1 MVKTNGEKLKELR
14 LEKGIGL
21 REAGRK
27 AGLGNAYL
35 QRVENND
42 RKNPTI
48 PTINKLAKGLE
59 VSALEIAKIYGLE
72 V

>member
-1 MVKTNGEKLKELR
+1 MTYGEKLKELR
-14 LEKGIGL
+14 LEKGLGL
-21 REAGRK
+21 REVGRK
-27 AGLGNAYL
+27 SGLGYAYIYRL
-35 QRVENND
+35 ENND

-48 PTINKLAKGLE
+48 PTINKLAKGLG

>member
-1 MVKTNGEKLKELR
+1 MTNGEKLKELR

-27 AGLGNAYL
+27 STLGYAYIYRL
-35 QRVENND
+35 ENND

-48 PTINKLAKGLE
+48 PTINKLAKELE

>member
-1 MVKTNGEKLKELR
+1 MTNGEKLKELR
-14 LEKGIGL
+14 LQLGIGL
-21 REAGRK
+21 REAGRDS
-27 AGLGNAYL
+27 GLGYAYVYRL
-35 QRVENND
+35 ETND

-48 PTINKLAKGLE
+48 PTINKLAKGLG